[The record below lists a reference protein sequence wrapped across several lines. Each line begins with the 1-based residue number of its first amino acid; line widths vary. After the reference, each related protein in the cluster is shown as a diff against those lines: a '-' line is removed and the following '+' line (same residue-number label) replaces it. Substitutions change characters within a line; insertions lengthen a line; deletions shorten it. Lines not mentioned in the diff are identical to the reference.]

1 MVLPPEMLHRVNSGA
16 KTTKTKRE
24 PRKHTMHQRDR
35 QMMGI
40 EVKCLPSV
48 KLRIELRLAG
58 STIKKFSQLSDN
70 LVY

>member
-16 KTTKTKRE
+16 KLAKTRRE
-24 PRKHTMHQRDR
+24 PGKDSVHQRDR
-35 QMMGI
+35 QMMGR
-40 EVKCLPSV
+40 EVKCLPSM

-58 STIKKFSQLSDN
+58 NAVKKFSQLSDN